1 MNKVSARQ
9 KRINFTGWM
18 FMLPAL
24 VFGTVFLI
32 VPIVMCFVFS
42 FTDFYMLRPESTLFV
57 GFKNYAD
64 LFSDA
69 IFGKAITNT
78 LLFVVVVV
86 PLQCLLA
93 LVLALLVNKRWR
105 GYGVFK
111 LAYFAPV
118 ITSMTVVALL
128 FQIFYQRDGGIF
140 NLLLSLF
147 GVEAQGFLQDEGQ
160 AMLCIC
166 FMSVWQGAGY
176 QMIIFLAGLQGVSR
190 ELYEAADID
199 AANAWD
205 KLVHITLPSIA
216 PVTGFVVIITL
227 VGAFKVFTQVQIMTN
242 GGPNNSTITV
252 VYYIFQK
259 GMSEQLV
266 GYGSAISMLF
276 TLVFVAASLLRGGAA
291 KGVGLYRRYRERV
304 LGGY

>member
-1 MNKVSARQ
+1 
-9 KRINFTGWM
+9 
-18 FMLPAL
+18 
-24 VFGTVFLI
+24 
-32 VPIVMCFVFS
+32 
-42 FTDFYMLRPESTLFV
+42 
-57 GFKNYAD
+57 
-64 LFSDA
+64 
-69 IFGKAITNT
+69 
-78 LLFVVVVV
+78 
-86 PLQCLLA
+86 
-93 LVLALLVNKRWR
+93 
-105 GYGVFK
+105 
-111 LAYFAPV
+111 
-118 ITSMTVVALL
+118 
-128 FQIFYQRDGGIF
+128 
-140 NLLLSLF
+140 
-147 GVEAQGFLQDEGQ
+147 
-160 AMLCIC
+160 MLCIC